1 MLYFFTSQNAY
12 KQEEL
17 HSKSG
22 MKFKLGKTKE
32 EQINDLSTFLQNRM
46 NDEASVSAYLSI
58 YNQITI
64 DPINSLGIL
73 KTSNYSWFT
82 MANQAIING
91 NWKGSNGSYKTKL

>member
-1 MLYFFTSQNAY
+1 MLYLLVKMLINRNFA
-12 KQEEL
+12 
-17 HSKSG
+17 
-22 MKFKLGKTKE
+22 FKVWNEIQTWKNKE

-73 KTSNYSWFT
+73 KTSNYSWFI
-82 MANQAIING
+82 QI
-91 NWKGSNGSYKTKL
+91 KQS